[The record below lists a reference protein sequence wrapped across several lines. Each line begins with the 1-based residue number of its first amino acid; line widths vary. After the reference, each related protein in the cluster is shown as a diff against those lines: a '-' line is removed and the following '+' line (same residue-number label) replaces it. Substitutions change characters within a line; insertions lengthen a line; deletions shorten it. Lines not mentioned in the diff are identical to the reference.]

1 MINMCLVL
9 DYKHQG
15 RIEIQI
21 QDFLRGKGW
30 WLVPWDCRID
40 GALPTKRCNVRTGPR
55 LNTFS
60 PEILAMLKVEI
71 TIRHQSRVF
80 VFFCHDTRNRFPFLF
95 FFLLQNLVP
104 SHLVWHSHFWEKI
117 FFLLMECW
125 FEFVRHG
132 AGTTSSRFSMS
143 RIVHFSYER
152 SLLPTTQFK
161 HASIPSWGSACVLPL
176 QHTSIRT
183 RKELVLASIPL
194 VCAYL

>member
-21 QDFLRGKGW
+21 QEFLRGKGW

-80 VFFCHDTRNRFPFLF
+80 AFFCHDIRNRFPFLF

-104 SHLVWHSHFWEKI
+104 SHLMWHSQFWEKF
-117 FFLLMECW
+117 FFLLMECSW

-132 AGTTSSRFSMS
+132 RGQQVLDFRCHELRTSLTSGPCYRQHILSTPQ
-143 RIVHFSYER
+143 
-152 SLLPTTQFK
+152 SLREDQL
-161 HASIPSWGSACVLPL
+161 AYCL